1 MEVPTFI
8 THYFESDRGPFFNIC
23 DLPDDELRRL
33 VADEMDSETAFNRFA
48 LGSDFIKWRLA
59 ADDLLIRA
67 YHDKFGFLP
76 SGRPY
81 FAVLG
86 EFDKTLTMFRQ
97 GDRIVLN
104 LSDFE
109 DHEVTFMY
117 PDHSHLTSLYGAEV
131 PHLFYQLRDTPENQG
146 FRGQLFTFSELSSRF
161 VDSGIAESIIS
172 HLDRDG
178 WAGCYVEAQI
188 WCRDHRTRQDEQAV
202 RCNRRQ
208 RPSLNSGSPPPVHP
222 L

>member
-1 MEVPTFI
+1 MNIPTFI
-8 THYFESDRGPFFNIC
+8 THYFERDRGPFLNIC
-23 DLPDDELRRL
+23 DLPNDELKNL
-33 VADEMDSETAFNRFA
+33 VANERESETAFNRFA
-48 LGSDFIKWRLA
+48 LGPDFIEWRLA

-76 SGRPY
+76 IGRPY

-104 LSDFE
+104 LADFE

-117 PDHSHLTSLYGAEV
+117 PDHAHLTSYYGAEV
-131 PHLFYQLRDTPENQG
+131 PHLFFQPHHMPNER
-146 FRGQLFTFSELSSRF
+146 FWGQLYTFQELSADFESSR
-161 VDSGIAESIIS
+161 IS
-172 HLDRDG
+172 KWIEEHLQRDG

-188 WCRDHRTRQDEQAV
+188 WCRDHRTRQDEQA
-202 RCNRRQ
+202 
-208 RPSLNSGSPPPVHP
+208 GSYDGG
-222 L
+222 

>member
-1 MEVPTFI
+1 MEIPTFI
-8 THYFESDRGPFFNIC
+8 THYFESGRGPFLNIC

-33 VADEMDSETAFNRFA
+33 VADEMDSETGFNRFA
-48 LGSDFIKWRLA
+48 LGPDFIEWRLA

-67 YHDKFGFLP
+67 YHEKFGFLP
-76 SGRPY
+76 LGRPY

-86 EFDKTLTMFRQ
+86 DFDKTLTMFRQ

-117 PDHSHLTSLYGAEV
+117 PDHSHLTSFYDAEV

-146 FRGQLFTFSELSSRF
+146 FRGQLFTFSELSFRF
-161 VDSGIAESIIS
+161 MDSGIADSIRA
-172 HLDRDG
+172 HLGRDS
-178 WAGCYVEAQI
+178 WAGSYVEAQI
-188 WCRDHRTRQDEQAV
+188 WCRDHRTRQDEAV
-202 RCNRRQ
+202 SYNRRQ
-208 RPSLNSGSPPPVHP
+208 RLSLNPDSPPPVYP